1 MKRSKRL
8 LVLVVILMAVSGA
21 TVILTKY
28 EEKQEEIKNS
38 DAVILEISSDTVA
51 SVSWEN
57 TDGSLSFYKEE
68 EKWLYEEDADF
79 PVSEE
84 KIMDILSHFENF
96 GVSFVIEHVED
107 YGQYGLDNPEGVI
120 SLATS
125 DTSYEIKLGDF
136 SKMDEQRYVDIGD
149 GNVYLVSDDPME
161 YLETELS
168 EMILNDEIPSFET
181 IKEIQFEGTEN
192 YSIDYE
198 EEANHTYSA
207 SDVYFTE
214 KSGKTLVLDTDAV
227 TDYLNTIAL
236 FNLSDYV
243 SYHVSEEEMETY
255 GMNEPELT
263 ISITYTDTDEEENET
278 EDTLVL
284 YISSNPEERKAAE
297 EAKAAQEED
306 IPEVSRYIRVG
317 DSQIIYNLGETSY
330 EKLTAVSYDDLRH
343 KEVFWAEFEDVVQID
358 VCLEEENHTLTSKEE
373 DGERIWYYGEEE
385 TELLDLQS
393 AIESLYAESFTSKTP
408 EQKEEISLTLYLD
421 NDEFPQVKITLYR
434 YDGSSCLAV
443 IDEES
448 VSLVSRSVVMELVE
462 AVQKIV
468 LN

>member
-8 LVLVVILMAVSGA
+8 LVLVVILAVVSGA
-21 TVILTKY
+21 TLILTKY

-68 EKWLYEEDADF
+68 DKWLYEEDADF

-84 KIMDILSHFENF
+84 KVMDMLSHFENF
-96 GVSFVIEHVED
+96 GVSFVIENVED

-192 YSIDYE
+192 YSINYE
-198 EEANHTYSA
+198 EEANHTYSTD
-207 SDVYFTE
+207 DVYFTK
-214 KSGKTLVLDTDAV
+214 KSGKTLALDTDII

-236 FNLSDYV
+236 LNLSDYA
-243 SYHVSEEEMETY
+243 SYHVDKEELETY

-263 ISITYTDTDEEENET
+263 ISIAYTYTEEDSEK
-278 EDTLVL
+278 EDTFVL
-284 YISSNPEERKAAE
+284 YISSNPEEQKAAE
-297 EAKAAQEED
+297 ETED
-306 IPEVSRYIRVG
+306 DENVPDVSRYVRVG
-317 DSQIIYNLGETSY
+317 DSQIVYNLSETSY
-330 EKLTAVSYDDLRH
+330 EKLMAVSYDDLRH
-343 KEVFWAEFEDVVQID
+343 KEVFWADFDDVTQID
-358 VCLEEENHTLTSKEE
+358 VCLEEENHTLTSEE
-373 DGERIWYYGEEE
+373 GDDGRIWYYGEEE
-385 TELLDLQS
+385 IDVLDLQS
-393 AIESLYAESFTSKTP
+393 AVESLYAESFSSESP
-408 EQKEEISLTLYLD
+408 EQKEEISLILYLD
-421 NDEFPQVKITLYR
+421 NDEFPQVSLTLYR
-434 YDGSSCLAV
+434 YDGNTCLAV
-443 IDEES
+443 VDGES
-448 VSLVSRSVVMELVE
+448 VSLVSRSVVVELIE
-462 AVQKIV
+462 AVQTIV
-468 LN
+468 LD